1 MMYNKKDIIDFLYEI
16 NNLKIKEEQIK
27 RVLYFSNIIMVS
39 IKIPI
44 NDKSQF
50 IISETIVINTL
61 ERFLLKKRV
70 EKIIKIKKMLTQ
82 EELKT
87 YVDYLKK
94 DIEAEKLFIEE
105 QKWKIIC
112 DERKNKIN
120 KIITNIKKYENH
132 N

>member
-1 MMYNKKDIIDFLYEI
+1 MYNKKDIIDFLYEI

-105 QKWKIIC
+105 QRRKMLC

>member
-70 EKIIKIKKMLTQ
+70 EKI
-82 EELKT
+82 
-87 YVDYLKK
+87 
-94 DIEAEKLFIEE
+94 
-105 QKWKIIC
+105 
-112 DERKNKIN
+112 NKIRN
-120 KIITNIKKYENH
+120 NYDDAGTIKDVL
-132 N
+132 

>member
-1 MMYNKKDIIDFLYEI
+1 MYNKKDIIDFLYEI
-16 NNLKIKEEQIK
+16 NNIIIKEEQIK
-27 RVLYFSNIIMVS
+27 SISYFSNIIMVS

-50 IISETIVINTL
+50 IISETIDINTL
-61 ERFLLKKRV
+61 ESFLLKKRV

-105 QKWKIIC
+105 QRRKMLC

>member
-1 MMYNKKDIIDFLYEI
+1 MYNKKDIIDFLYEI
-16 NNLKIKEEQIK
+16 NNLIIKEEQIK
-27 RVLYFSNIIMVS
+27 SISYFSNIIMVS

-50 IISETIVINTL
+50 IISETIDINTL
-61 ERFLLKKRV
+61 ESFLLKKRV

-105 QKWKIIC
+105 QRRKMLC